1 MALSMSFKIDHDA
14 TETLA
19 AETIEWPF
27 LKAQRD
33 GGDPEVSTAAASDGD
48 STRPSSEGPS
58 NNGSGSHYE
67 IVVSNHDVPPSTT
80 FSTAADQNNQF
91 EACLISNADLA
102 ALATNGVDPSVKLEG
117 NDGRIHYSAS
127 DAVHYFDPE
136 ATLAS
141 VDSEEQ
147 QRLIKVYQTA
157 MESGDNK
164 LITVYEIK
172 PDDEGG
178 GFHPLDGGN
187 PSGQASS
194 GAPGATH
201 NDGRDVMVEIVH
213 DEDQLLRSVTEDG
226 TLVLPASIS
235 ASSLNTSSLVTLPHS
250 FVTSPP
256 AAVSELRCQLCGFI
270 SFARE
275 EMAEHCLTSHD
286 LFFCQTC
293 NLVFK
298 RKQNLLAHAKSKH
311 GQVLAHTGS
320 SSPNC
325 SSIVTNAGLSLSN
338 SRTVLTGSKG
348 NRAAGRVNKRRGA
361 NSLSSASISHMANQ
375 RRSLGSLTASSS
387 SSSSSSGHVGG
398 ALSHSPLT
406 NATSIEMSDIK
417 DILAKNKAVLPIL
430 SQSSSPG
437 ALTSATTFPT
447 SSSRQRGSGC
457 NSSSTGSKRGGG
469 RRSSAH
475 DWARVGS
482 LTAQHQQQLMLDSRL
497 NDPQTRLQFNQEFA
511 KKITSHGI
519 GAEVLGLSEER
530 LPAKK
535 GTFRLDI
542 KERVLENGE
551 PQEVGTAKRDSA
563 SGALPDN
570 LDLYYSY
577 DIIDTKEVA
586 PDGGC
591 LVVCGICEFS
601 NARIEN
607 VLFHCEID
615 HKQYYC
621 HNKRCQNGFSSWDS
635 LMRHMKTVHK
645 KEK

>member
-1 MALSMSFKIDHDA
+1 MSFKIDHDA
-14 TETLA
+14 TETMA

-80 FSTAADQNNQF
+80 FSTAEQANQF

-102 ALATNGVDPSVKLEG
+102 ALASNGVDAGVKMEG

-178 GFHPLDGGN
+178 GFHPLDGGQAGH
-187 PSGQASS
+187 PSSAS
-194 GAPGATH
+194 PATAAAS
-201 NDGRDVMVEIVH
+201 DGRDVMVEIVQ

-250 FVTSPP
+250 FVTSPT
-256 AAVSELRCQLCGFI
+256 AVSELRCQLCGFI

-311 GQVLAHTGS
+311 GQVLANSSPTNS
-320 SSPNC
+320 SS
-325 SSIVTNAGLSLSN
+325 IHVTNAGLGFAAS
-338 SRTVLTGSKG
+338 SRGTSGTKS
-348 NRAAGRVNKRRGA
+348 NRAAGRVTKRRG
-361 NSLSSASISHMANQ
+361 NSMNATSFSHLGNVNQ
-375 RRSLGSLTASSS
+375 RRSLGSLTASVGSS
-387 SSSSSSGHVGG
+387 SAGSG
-398 ALSHSPLT
+398 SSPLT
-406 NATSIEMSDIK
+406 NTSIEMSDIK

-430 SQSSSPG
+430 SQSSVSPL
-437 ALTSATTFPT
+437 ASTSGTTLHPSGT
-447 SSSRQRGSGC
+447 SRQRGSG
-457 NSSSTGSKRGGG
+457 GSGGGKRGG

-551 PQEVGTAKRDSA
+551 PQEVGTAKRDCA

-577 DIIDTKEVA
+577 DIIDTKEPA

-591 LVVCGICEFS
+591 LVVCGICGFS

>member
-1 MALSMSFKIDHDA
+1 MSFKIDHDGS
-14 TETLA
+14 ETMA

-33 GGDPEVSTAAASDGD
+33 GGDPEVSTAAASDNE
-48 STRPSSEGPS
+48 STRPSSTGPS
-58 NNGSGSHYE
+58 NNGTGSHYE
-67 IVVSNHDVPPSTT
+67 IVVSNNDVPPSTT
-80 FSTAADQNNQF
+80 FNTSSDATNHQF
-91 EACLISNADLA
+91 ETCLITNADLA
-102 ALATNGVDPSVKLEG
+102 ALATANGVDPGPAPVKIES
-117 NDGRIHYSAS
+117 NDSRIHYSAS

-178 GFHPLDGGN
+178 GFHPLDGN
-187 PSGQASS
+187 TSTS
-194 GAPGATH
+194 
-201 NDGRDVMVEIVH
+201 DGRDVMVEIVH
-213 DEDQLLRSVTEDG
+213 SAEDEQLLRSVEDG
-226 TLVLPASIS
+226 TLVLPSSIS
-235 ASSLNTSSLVTLPHS
+235 SSSLTSNLVNLPQS
-250 FVTSPP
+250 FVP
-256 AAVSELRCQLCGFI
+256 AQTTVAELRCTLCGFV
-270 SFARE
+270 SFARDE
-275 EMAEHCLTSHD
+275 IAEHCQTAHD
-286 LFFCQTC
+286 LFLCQTC

-298 RKQNLLAHAKSKH
+298 RKQSLQAHAKSKH
-311 GQVLAHTGS
+311 GQILNT
-320 SSPNC
+320 SP
-325 SSIVTNAGLSLSN
+325 SIVTNASMLGRSS
-338 SRTVLTGSKG
+338 GSGGSSGVGTTTTKS
-348 NRAAGRVNKRRGA
+348 RAAGRITKRQRGG
-361 NSLSSASISHMANQ
+361 IINQ
-375 RRSLGSLTASSS
+375 LQPRRSLGSLSASTSS
-387 SSSSSSGHVGG
+387 
-398 ALSHSPLT
+398 SPLT
-406 NATSIEMSDIK
+406 SIEMMSDIK
-417 DILAKNKAVLPIL
+417 DILSKNKAVLPVL
-430 SQSSSPG
+430 AHSGASTSSPS
-437 ALTSATTFPT
+437 TT
-447 SSSRQRGSGC
+447 SSRRGASNAGA
-457 NSSSTGSKRGGG
+457 TAGGSAGKRGG

-482 LTAQHQQQLMLDSRL
+482 LTAQQQQQLMLDSRL
-497 NDPQTRLQFNQEFA
+497 NDPQTRHQFNTEFA

-530 LPAKK
+530 LPSKK
-535 GTFRLDI
+535 GTYRLEI

-551 PQEVGTAKRDSA
+551 PMPVGTAKRDSA

-577 DIIDTKEVA
+577 DIMDTKQSA

-591 LVVCGICEFS
+591 LVVCGLCNFS

-621 HNKRCQNGFSSWDS
+621 HNKRCHQGFSSWDS

>member
-1 MALSMSFKIDHDA
+1 MSYKIDHDGS
-14 TETLA
+14 ETMA

-33 GGDPEVSTAAASDGD
+33 GGDPEVSTAAASDNE
-48 STRPSSEGPS
+48 STRPGSTGPS
-58 NNGSGSHYE
+58 NNGTGSHYE
-67 IVVSNHDVPPSTT
+67 IVVSNNDVPPSTT
-80 FSTAADQNNQF
+80 FNASSDATNHQF
-91 EACLISNADLA
+91 ETCLITNADLA
-102 ALATNGVDPSVKLEG
+102 ALATANGVDPGPAPPVKIES
-117 NDGRIHYSAS
+117 NDSRIHYSAS

-187 PSGQASS
+187 NSINSTS
-194 GAPGATH
+194 
-201 NDGRDVMVEIVH
+201 DGRDVMVEIVH
-213 DEDQLLRSVTEDG
+213 SAEDEQLLRSVEDG
-226 TLVLPASIS
+226 TLVLPSSIS
-235 ASSLNTSSLVTLPHS
+235 SSSLTSNLVNLPQS
-250 FVTSPP
+250 FVPSQTTV
-256 AAVSELRCQLCGFI
+256 AELRCTLCGFV
-270 SFARE
+270 SFARDE
-275 EMAEHCLTSHD
+275 IAEHCQTAHD
-286 LFFCQTC
+286 LFLCQTC

-298 RKQNLLAHAKSKH
+298 RKQSLQAHAKSKH
-311 GQVLAHTGS
+311 GQILNT
-320 SSPNC
+320 SPP
-325 SSIVTNAGLSLSN
+325 SIVTNASLLSQGRN
-338 SRTVLTGSKG
+338 SSGSSGVVGATTK
-348 NRAAGRVNKRRGA
+348 NRAAGRITKRQRGGGG
-361 NSLSSASISHMANQ
+361 IINQ
-375 RRSLGSLTASSS
+375 LQPRRSLGSLNSAVST
-387 SSSSSSGHVGG
+387 SSSG
-398 ALSHSPLT
+398 SPLT
-406 NATSIEMSDIK
+406 SIEMMSDIK
-417 DILAKNKAVLPIL
+417 DILSKNKAVLPVL
-430 SQSSSPG
+430 AHSGASTSGSSPSTTTSGSRRG
-437 ALTSATTFPT
+437 ASNSGA
-447 SSSRQRGSGC
+447 SSGG
-457 NSSSTGSKRGGG
+457 SSTGKRGG

-482 LTAQHQQQLMLDSRL
+482 LTAQQQQQLMLDSRL
-497 NDPQTRLQFNQEFA
+497 NDPQTRHQFNTEFA

-530 LPAKK
+530 LPSKK
-535 GTFRLDI
+535 GTYRLEI

-551 PQEVGTAKRDSA
+551 PMPVGTAKRDSA

-577 DIIDTKEVA
+577 DIMDTKQSA

-591 LVVCGICEFS
+591 LVVCGLCNFS

-621 HNKRCQNGFSSWDS
+621 HNKRCHQGFSSWDS

>member
-14 TETLA
+14 TETMA

-80 FSTAADQNNQF
+80 FSTSDQNNQF

-102 ALATNGVDPSVKLEG
+102 ALATNGVGDPSVKLEA
-117 NDGRIHYSAS
+117 NDGRGIHYTAS

-187 PSGQASS
+187 PGSQGASGS
-194 GAPGATH
+194 GASGAGH
-201 NDGRDVMVEIVH
+201 GQGSDGRDVMVEIVH

-226 TLVLPASIS
+226 TLVLPAS
-235 ASSLNTSSLVTLPHS
+235 LNTNLVTLPHS
-250 FVTSPP
+250 FVSSPP
-256 AAVSELRCQLCGFI
+256 AAAAPVSELRCQLCGFI

-311 GQVLAHTGS
+311 GQVLAN
-320 SSPNC
+320 SSPNAV
-325 SSIVTNAGLSLSN
+325 SSGLVTNAGLTLANSS
-338 SRTVLTGSKG
+338 SRTAAGSKG
-348 NRAAGRVNKRRGA
+348 NRAAGRVTKR
-361 NSLSSASISHMANQ
+361 SKLSSTSSISQLAGNVAHQ
-375 RRSLGSLTASSS
+375 RRSLGSLTSSS
-387 SSSSSSGHVGG
+387 SSSSH
-398 ALSHSPLT
+398 HSPLT
-406 NATSIEMSDIK
+406 SGTTSLEMSDIK

-430 SQSSSPG
+430 SAGTQSGSSPSMASSSSSASRG
-437 ALTSATTFPT
+437 A
-447 SSSRQRGSGC
+447 RGS
-457 NSSSTGSKRGGG
+457 NSSNSKRGGG

-577 DIIDTKEVA
+577 DIIDTKEAA

>member
-1 MALSMSFKIDHDA
+1 MNLEDKTRAIMSFKIDHDVA
-14 TETLA
+14 SETMA
-19 AETIEWPF
+19 AETVEWPF
-27 LKAQRD
+27 LKAHRD
-33 GGDPEVSTAAASDGD
+33 GGDPEVSTAAASDNE

-58 NNGSGSHYE
+58 NNGNSHYE
-67 IVVSNHDVPPSTT
+67 IVVSNSDMPPSTT
-80 FSTAADQNNQF
+80 FSTSHHGDHGNQF
-91 EACLISNADLA
+91 ETCLISSADLA
-102 ALATNGVDPSVKLEG
+102 ALASANGVGDSNPVKIES
-117 NDGRIHYSAS
+117 NSDRIHYASAAS
-127 DAVHYFDPE
+127 DAVHYFD
-136 ATLAS
+136 TDGSLTS

-178 GFHPLDGGN
+178 GFHPLDG
-187 PSGQASS
+187 SGSS
-194 GAPGATH
+194 GGSSNHHHATGH
-201 NDGRDVMVEIVH
+201 GDGRDVMVEIVQ

-226 TLVLPASIS
+226 TLVLPSS
-235 ASSLNTSSLVTLPHS
+235 MTSSLNSTLVNLPQT
-250 FVTSPP
+250 FVTAPTTV
-256 AAVSELRCQLCGFI
+256 AELRCTLCGFV
-270 SFARE
+270 SFARDE
-275 EMAEHCLTSHD
+275 IAEHCQRAHN
-286 LFFCQTC
+286 LFLCQTC

-298 RKQNLLAHAKSKH
+298 RKQSLQAHAKSKH
-311 GQVLAHTGS
+311 GQILAA
-320 SSPNC
+320 SPP
-325 SSIVTNAGLSLSN
+325 SIVTSN
-338 SRTVLTGSKG
+338 VNYRTGTNIKA
-348 NRAAGRVNKRRGA
+348 NRAAGRVAKRSRGSPA
-361 NSLSSASISHMANQ
+361 STSTSLLQQ
-375 RRSLGSLTASSS
+375 RRSLGSLSTASTSS
-387 SSSSSSGHVGG
+387 S
-398 ALSHSPLT
+398 L
-406 NATSIEMSDIK
+406 NSIDMMSDIK
-417 DILAKNKAVLPIL
+417 DILAKNKAVLPVL
-430 SQSSSPG
+430 ASSSNDVSTTTSYTRPSRGG
-437 ALTSATTFPT
+437 AGGQSK
-447 SSSRQRGSGC
+447 SR
-457 NSSSTGSKRGGG
+457 GG

-482 LTAQHQQQLMLDSRL
+482 LTAQQQQQLMLDSRL
-497 NDPQTRLQFNQEFA
+497 NDPQTRHQFNTEFA

-530 LPAKK
+530 LPSKK

-542 KERVLENGE
+542 KERVLEDGE
-551 PQEVGTAKRDSA
+551 PMPVGTAKRDSA
-563 SGALPDN
+563 TGALPDN

-577 DIIDTKEVA
+577 DIIDTKQTA

-591 LVVCGICEFS
+591 LVICGLCNFS

>member
-1 MALSMSFKIDHDA
+1 MAGYRLGSRVGCLDQLPANSDALTSNHEIWSLEQLRCPMISMSFKMDHDA
-14 TETLA
+14 SETMA

-33 GGDPEVSTAAASDGD
+33 GGDPEVSTAAGSDNE

-67 IVVSNHDVPPSTT
+67 IVVSNNDVSPSTT
-80 FSTAADQNNQF
+80 FSASGDGANHQF
-91 EACLISNADLA
+91 ETCLISNADLA
-102 ALATNGVDPSVKLEG
+102 ALASANGVDAAPVKIEG
-117 NDGRIHYSAS
+117 GDGRINYSAS

-178 GFHPLDGGN
+178 GFHPLDGN
-187 PSGQASS
+187 H
-194 GAPGATH
+194 TT

-213 DEDQLLRSVTEDG
+213 DEDQLLRSVTDDG
-226 TLVLPASIS
+226 TLVLP
-235 ASSLNTSSLVTLPHS
+235 SSMTSGSLSSTLVNLPQT
-250 FVTSPP
+250 FVTTPTTV
-256 AAVSELRCQLCGFI
+256 AELRCTLCGFV
-270 SFARE
+270 SFARDE
-275 EMAEHCLTSHD
+275 IAEHCQTAHD
-286 LFFCQTC
+286 LFLCQTC

-298 RKQNLLAHAKSKH
+298 RKQTLQAHAKAKH
-311 GQVLAHTGS
+311 GQILTT
-320 SSPNC
+320 PP
-325 SSIVTNAGLSLSN
+325 SIVTNSGSLLGGGGGRS
-338 SRTVLTGSKG
+338 GSG
-348 NRAAGRVNKRRGA
+348 ARNRAAGRVTKRRGG
-361 NSLSSASISHMANQ
+361 SSGASTSFLQQQ
-375 RRSLGSLTASSS
+375 RRSLGSLPAST
-387 SSSSSSGHVGG
+387 
-398 ALSHSPLT
+398 SPLINT
-406 NATSIEMSDIK
+406 NIEMMSDIK
-417 DILAKNKAVLPIL
+417 DILAKNKAVLPVL
-430 SQSSSPG
+430 ASSG
-437 ALTSATTFPT
+437 AST
-447 SSSRQRGSGC
+447 SSASTTSRRGGGGSAGSG
-457 NSSSTGSKRGGG
+457 NKRGG

-497 NDPQTRLQFNQEFA
+497 NDPQTRHQFNTEFA

-530 LPAKK
+530 LPSKK

-551 PQEVGTAKRDSA
+551 LMPVGTAKRDSA

-570 LDLYYSY
+570 LDLYYFY
-577 DIIDTKEVA
+577 DIVDTKQPA

-591 LVVCGICEFS
+591 LVICGLCNFA

>member
-1 MALSMSFKIDHDA
+1 MSFKIDHDA
-14 TETLA
+14 SETIA

-33 GGDPEVSTAAASDGD
+33 GGDPEVSTAAASDNE
-48 STRPSSEGPS
+48 SNTRPSSEGPP
-58 NNGSGSHYE
+58 NNGTSSHYE
-67 IVVSNHDVPPSTT
+67 IVVSNNDVPPSTT
-80 FSTAADQNNQF
+80 FSTPGDPSANQF
-91 EACLISNADLA
+91 ETCLISNAELA
-102 ALATNGVDPSVKLEG
+102 ALTSANGVDSSPPVKLEG
-117 NDGRIHYSAS
+117 NDSRISYSSAS
-127 DAVHYFDPE
+127 DAVHYFDTD

-141 VDSEEQ
+141 AVDSEEQ

-178 GFHPLDGGN
+178 GFHPLDGH
-187 PSGQASS
+187 PSG
-194 GAPGATH
+194 PGGGGS
-201 NDGRDVMVEIVH
+201 DGRDVMVEIVQSAE
-213 DEDQLLRSVTEDG
+213 EDQLLRSVTDDG
-226 TLVLPASIS
+226 TFVLPSSIS
-235 ASSLNTSSLVTLPHS
+235 SSSLSSTLVNLPQS
-250 FVTSPP
+250 FVTTPTTV
-256 AAVSELRCQLCGFI
+256 AELRCTLCGFV
-270 SFARE
+270 SFARDE
-275 EMAEHCLTSHD
+275 IAEHCQTAHD
-286 LFFCQTC
+286 LFLCQTC

-298 RKQNLLAHAKSKH
+298 RKQSLLTHAKSKH
-311 GQVLAHTGS
+311 GQILAP
-320 SSPNC
+320 SP
-325 SSIVTNAGLSLSN
+325 SVVTNANLMNRSGQGTKN
-338 SRTVLTGSKG
+338 
-348 NRAAGRVNKRRGA
+348 NRAAGRITKRRGGN
-361 NSLSSASISHMANQ
+361 NSSSYNHMASQ
-375 RRSLGSLTASSS
+375 RRSLGSLSASSS
-387 SSSSSSGHVGG
+387 SLMG
-398 ALSHSPLT
+398 
-406 NATSIEMSDIK
+406 TSIEMMTDIK
-417 DILAKNKAVLPIL
+417 DILSKNKAVLPVL
-430 SQSSSPG
+430 ASSSGG
-437 ALTSATTFPT
+437 AST
-447 SSSRQRGSGC
+447 SSSSSTTAASTSRRGGSG
-457 NSSSTGSKRGGG
+457 KRGG

-475 DWARVGS
+475 DWARVGG
-482 LTAQHQQQLMLDSRL
+482 LTAQQQQQLMLDSRL
-497 NDPQTRLQFNQEFA
+497 NDPQTRHQFNTEFA

-551 PQEVGTAKRDSA
+551 PMPVGTAKRDTA
-563 SGALPDN
+563 TGALPDN
-570 LDLYYSY
+570 LDLFYSY
-577 DIIDTKEVA
+577 DIIDTKQAA

-591 LVVCGICEFS
+591 LVVCGLCNFS